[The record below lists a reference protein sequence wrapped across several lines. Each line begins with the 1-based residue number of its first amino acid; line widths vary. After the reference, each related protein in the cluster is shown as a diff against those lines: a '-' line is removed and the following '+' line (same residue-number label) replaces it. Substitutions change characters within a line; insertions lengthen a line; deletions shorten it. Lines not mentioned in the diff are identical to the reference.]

1 MFFEQYVKVCEI
13 QVSST
18 VYILNQRIL
27 CILNSYL
34 IMDLKVL
41 RSIKMVKLW

>member
-18 VYILNQRIL
+18 VYLLNQRML

-34 IMDLKVL
+34 FNYGFESFK
-41 RSIKMVKLW
+41 KYKNG